1 MSDKP
6 GKIDWKTRLEAMK
19 HGPPSEP
26 TQPVVTSIEPPAQE
40 LFASQVD
47 PDLQPE
53 PQPELDLKRER
64 EPEPDPEPVS
74 EPETENGSESDEAQE
89 IKPTQTPQE
98 PLFYFPYPLSTRVAK
113 LEQQLSSFKV
123 MALVAAC
130 LALIAV
136 IGLAFTILRGPKR
149 VVQMSLESLTITDSK
164 GKGRAWIGE
173 RDGQVQ
179 LELRDQTGKRRVCL
193 GLGAEGEPRLT
204 FYHKDQKI
212 LGELVPLPDGQP
224 GIKLLN
230 PAGEAVAAM
239 PAPSPPVS
247 NPPPPVAPDQ
257 ALAPL
262 PVPIPQPAVV
272 PPEAPKVEQKSA
284 AKPEAA
290 VEAAEPVIFV
300 ANPGGKSYHLPSS
313 PWVKNTPPNQ
323 LLKFSSAA
331 EAAKAGFHP
340 GRDCRPD
347 LKH

>member
-19 HGPPSEP
+19 HGPAVKPGQSVAIP
-26 TQPVVTSIEPPAQE
+26 PEPPAQAPLTRE
-40 LFASQVD
+40 SVPPD
-47 PDLQPE
+47 PPE
-53 PQPELDLKRER
+53 PELDQVQEVK
-64 EPEPDPEPVS
+64 PEPPVVKPIEVPRQPPISLPDPK
-74 EPETENGSESDEAQE
+74 AA
-89 IKPTQTPQE
+89 
-98 PLFYFPYPLSTRVAK
+98 RMAK
-113 LEQQLSSFKV
+113 LERQIRSLKV
-123 MALVAAC
+123 MALVAAF

-136 IGLAFTILRGPKR
+136 LGLAFMILRGPGR
-149 VVQMSLESLTITDSK
+149 VLQMSLESLTITDTK
-164 GKGRAWIGE
+164 GMGRAWIGE

-179 LELRDQTGKRRVCL
+179 VELRDQTGKRRL
-193 GLGAEGEPRLT
+193 GLGLDAEGEPRLT

-224 GIKLLN
+224 GIRILN
-230 PAGEAVAAM
+230 QAGEAVKAI
-239 PAPSPPVS
+239 PAPSPPIP
-247 NPPPPVAPDQ
+247 NLPPPAAPDQ

-262 PVPIPQPAVV
+262 PPPIPQPAVV
-272 PPEAPKVEQKSA
+272 PSETPKAEQKAA

-290 VEAAEPVIFV
+290 VKAAQPVIFV

-331 EAAKAGFHP
+331 EAEKAGFHP